1 MTAAEEVLADPG
13 LAPEVHAALLRDHLM
28 GVIRETA
35 LNDPRSLQKAL
46 GPSEIG
52 DECQRKIAYKVLGV
66 DELNVSDPWPT
77 TVGTAVHAWLADML
91 AGWERRYPGRY
102 LIEQRVDP
110 GGGAPGSNDVFLR
123 GASAAEDSEDVAMVL
138 DRLTGTVGDWKIK
151 GVAGMKRVRG
161 HAPSQGYRL
170 QAHLYGKGQK
180 RAGHPVRWVSIVS
193 LPKAGTLSEMH
204 VWSEPFREDLA
215 DWTLARYEALQVTI
229 GALEV
234 GEDLAR
240 LAAIPAKPSAL
251 CPWCPFYR
259 FRSTDL
265 GRGCPGDS

>member
-28 GVIRETA
+28 GVIRNAA
-35 LNDPRSLQKAL
+35 LNDPRTLQKAL

-52 DECQRKIAYKVLGV
+52 DECQRKIAYKLLGV
-66 DELNVSDPWPT
+66 EETNVSDPWPT
-77 TVGTAVHAWLADML
+77 TVGTAVHAWLAETFEAME
-91 AGWERRYPGRY
+91 AKHPGRY
-102 LIEQRVDP
+102 LIEQRVHP
-110 GGGAPGSNDVFLR
+110 GGDISGSNDLFLQ
-123 GASAAEDSEDVAMVL
+123 GASSEDSEDVAVVL
-138 DRLTGTVGDWKIK
+138 DKVSGTVADWKCK
-151 GVAGMKRVRG
+151 GVSGMKRVRQHPPG
-161 HAPSQGYRL
+161 QGYRL

-180 RAGHPVRWVSIVS
+180 AAGYPVRWVSIVS
-193 LPKAGTLSEMH
+193 LPKAGTLREMH

-215 DWTLARYEALQVTI
+215 DWTLARFEALQLTI

-240 LAAIPAKPSAL
+240 LAAIPAKSSGL
-251 CPWCPFYR
+251 CPWCPYYR